1 MGGREIQSSDFQYSK
16 TFFTVAD
23 NLEEAIIN
31 LSNIKK
37 YYSKQKYYDVK
48 EVELFKKE
56 VEYFRYRF

>member
-1 MGGREIQSSDFQYSK
+1 MGGREIQSSDFQCSK

-23 NLEEAIIN
+23 DLEEAIIN

-37 YYSKQKYYDVK
+37 FYSKQKYYNVK
-48 EVELFKKE
+48 EVEKFEKE